1 MRPLYNKMFEEWKK
15 QKGSGSHVLMD
26 GGVLDV
32 PIDRLNDFYKQYVQC
47 IKNNQKIYVVE
58 QKTPCYNFFMD
69 MDYVDDE
76 AIDLETVKQIIKVVC
91 DKIKGICGKTKCI
104 VSVSE
109 PKPKSGKIKTGIH
122 LNWPGCV
129 VDQEQALNIRSH
141 ILKHLISIY
150 SSVDWENIID
160 KSVYMG
166 SGFRLP
172 WSYKKTK
179 HQQCQGKG
187 CVVCENTGKLTE
199 GPYLPVF
206 MYTDENIIEIDPQPS
221 IEMLTNVTVR
231 TDETRVN
238 VNVETIEESQIVFKK
253 REGNFTKK
261 QTKNEFLNS
270 EIQAHIE
277 TFIRQHMK
285 GQSNARVQ
293 KIYKDGKD
301 YLIKTNSKYCENLG
315 REHNSNH
322 VWFLITGDNGG
333 NICQKC
339 FCRCETT
346 KERRYGFCKN
356 YSSRPHILTKYIQD
370 TLYPEKLKEIKEKV
384 YTHLKDK
391 PGLSNICMSHAL
403 AELLNLQ

>member
-1 MRPLYNKMFEEWKK
+1 MFEEWKK

-47 IKNNQKIYVVE
+47 IKKNQKIYVVE

-69 MDYVDDE
+69 MDYVDEE
-76 AIDLETVKQIIKVVC
+76 AIDLETIKQIIKVVC
-91 DKIKGICGKTKCI
+91 DKVKNITGKVKCI

-109 PKPKSGKIKTGIH
+109 PKPKSGNIKTGIH
-122 LNWPGCV
+122 LNWPGCI

-141 ILKHLISIY
+141 VIKHLMLVY
-150 SSVDWENIID
+150 SAINWENIID
-160 KSVYMG
+160 KSVYVG

-172 WSYKKTK
+172 WSHKKSK
-179 HQQCQGKG
+179 HQHCQGKG

-199 GPYLPVF
+199 GPYLPIF
-206 MYTDENIIEIDPQPS
+206 LYMDEDITHVDAHPTID
-221 IEMLTNVTVR
+221 MLMNVTIR

-238 VNVETIEESQIVFKK
+238 VSVESIKDYETVFKK
-253 REGNFTKK
+253 KEGNFSKK

-277 TFIRQHMK
+277 TFIRQHIK

-322 VWFLITGDNGG
+322 VWFLITGDNRG

-346 KERRYGFCKN
+346 KDRKYGFCKN
-356 YSSRPHILTKYIQD
+356 YSSRAHILTKFIQD
-370 TLYPEKLKEIKEKV
+370 TLYPEKVKELKEKV

-391 PGLSNICMSHAL
+391 HGLNSICIPHGL
-403 AELLNLQ
+403 AELLNHQ

>member
-1 MRPLYNKMFEEWKK
+1 
-15 QKGSGSHVLMD
+15 MD
-26 GGVLDV
+26 GVLDV

-47 IKNNQKIYVVE
+47 IKKNQKIYVVE
-58 QKTPCYNFFMD
+58 QNPCYNFFMD

-76 AIDLETVKQIIKVVC
+76 AIDLETVKQIVKVVC
-91 DKIKGICGKTKCI
+91 DKVKGITGKIKCI
-104 VSVSE
+104 ISVSE

-122 LNWPGCV
+122 LNWPDCV

-141 ILKHLISIY
+141 ILKHLISVY
-150 SSVDWENIID
+150 TAVDWENIID
-160 KSVYMG
+160 KSVYLG

-172 WSYKKTK
+172 WSHKKSK

-206 MYTDENIIEIDPQPS
+206 LYMDEDITHVDPHPTV
-221 IEMLTNVTVR
+221 EMLMNVTVR

-238 VNVETIEESQIVFKK
+238 VNVESIEEHETVFKK

-261 QTKNEFLNS
+261 QTKNEYANN
-270 EIQAHIE
+270 EIQAHVE
-277 TFIRQHMK
+277 TFIRQHIK

-315 REHNSNH
+315 RDHNSNH

-333 NICQKC
+333 IYVRSV
-339 FCRCETT
+339 FVCETT
-346 KERRYGFCKN
+346 KRKIWFLQTIQAE
-356 YSSRPHILTKYIQD
+356 HIYLQSLYKTHCIQKRV
-370 TLYPEKLKEIKEKV
+370 E
-384 YTHLKDK
+384 
-391 PGLSNICMSHAL
+391 N
-403 AELLNLQ
+403 